1 MKRICPI
8 LPFFLAGAI
17 LFAGCSAHEQTGS
30 SASSPQSSETVSSS
44 SSSASSSISA
54 LPAYQI
60 AVKREEL
67 PALVVSEDFGHAKAD
82 ALVQVLIDN
91 LENETSSY
99 QLYPLKDG
107 FAVKNDH
114 RYRAYLELDAQGA
127 LKDSWYFRTDESQ
140 TGHPPKLLA
149 DESPVMLNR
158 DNGDIRF
165 YDENFQLIKSN
176 KIKGIDNG
184 CAAALDASGSR
195 AAYVLH
201 EQDGARKGRTVTL
214 CKADGLDILASYFLD
229 DLGAYEGYIINGVSF
244 AGDSVLCLKL
254 YGDDGLGIRTLL
266 FDLEREEVFYESAGP
281 VNAVALD
288 ETRILLTNNFNQA
301 DGGRRTEDALVLS
314 WQEEKI
320 TETPLGEA
328 YQTVGFS
335 LNREYAALA
344 ACDDDQNSVTLTAMR
359 ISDGAILWQLELK
372 AEDSS
377 SVAFASTPPV
387 ISEDGKNIYYPILQ
401 GVIYRAYLD

>member
-1 MKRICPI
+1 MKRIRPI
-8 LPFFLAGAI
+8 LPFFLAGAV

-30 SASSPQSSETVSSS
+30 SASSSQSSETVSSS

-60 AVKREEL
+60 AVKREGL
-67 PALVVSEDFGHAKAD
+67 PAPVVSGDSGHAKAD
-82 ALVQVLIDN
+82 ALVQVVIDN

-107 FAVKNDH
+107 FAVRNDH
-114 RYRAYLELDAQGA
+114 RYRAYLELDAQGV
-127 LKDSWYFRTDESQ
+127 LKDSWYFQTDESQ

-165 YDENFQLIKSN
+165 YDESFQLIKSN
-176 KIKGIDNG
+176 KIKGIDSG

-201 EQDGARKGRTVTL
+201 EQGGARKGRTVTL
-214 CKADGLDILASYFLD
+214 CKADGLNIVASYSLD
-229 DLGAYEGYIINGVSF
+229 DLGAYEGYIVNGVSF
-244 AGDSVLCLKL
+244 VGDSILCLKL
-254 YGDDGLGIRTLL
+254 YGDGGLGIRTLL
-266 FDLEREEVFYESAGP
+266 FDLEQEQVVYESAGP
-281 VNAVALD
+281 ANAAALD

-301 DGGRRTEDALVLS
+301 DGGRRTEDALILS
-314 WQEEKI
+314 RQEGKI

-335 LNREYAALA
+335 LNVKYAALA
-344 ACDDDQNSVTLTAMR
+344 ECDDDQDSVTLAAMR
-359 ISDGAILWQLELK
+359 ISDGAILWQLELE
-372 AEDSS
+372 AEDN
-377 SVAFASTPPV
+377 APITFASVPPV
-387 ISEDGKNIYYPILQ
+387 ISEDGKTIYYPSLQ